1 MNQRVALGLTLL
13 AGIAIG
19 ATAIQGLHA
28 QAKPPVYYIAEN
40 DVTNPEAYLKEYA
53 PPQGDLIRASG
64 GRYLAAGGKTTAFD
78 GEAPKGRVVITAWDS
93 LEKIQACILLPP
105 SKNSGKSARSMQN
118 SGVSPSRARRTR
130 ARSRKVSDFSD
141 KIMLKNKDFGAL
153 SDST

>member
-40 DVTNPEAYLKEYA
+40 DMTNPEAYLKEYA
-53 PPQGDLIRASG
+53 PRQADLIRAGG

-93 LEKIQACILLPP
+93 LEKIQAWH
-105 SKNSGKSARSMQN
+105 S
-118 SGVSPSRARRTR
+118 SPAFKEL
-130 ARSRKVSDFSD
+130 RKIGEKYAKFRGFAVE
-141 KIMLKNKDFGAL
+141 GAPN
-153 SDST
+153 